1 MLVDAI
7 NEVAQRE
14 CVPLTRNGGKSITLD
29 QLNKFLQPGEQG
41 HTPDACFLLCFCA
54 ATGDY
59 SPLEPLWKP
68 FGLVVIPAADLPA
81 LEYGKTC
88 NALKQARERKKK
100 LEAMLQ

>member
-41 HTPDACFLLCFCA
+41 HAPDACFLLCFCA

-88 NALKQARERKKK
+88 NALKQARVRKKK